1 MESSGLNADAL
12 IGLIILQATGALCAG
27 LAAAYI
33 LRNHPARAHRALTLT
48 LVAVLALPVTTL
60 AAHGLGLG
68 LLREN
73 SLSPASGTVSI
84 SEQTPIALETG
95 EASQGPSQS
104 MAQAASLSDS
114 TPANAGGGFSWRH
127 AAAWIWGAGSL
138 LVVLYFVA
146 SFLGGLRILRSAKLV
161 TVAPYTEG
169 AREASANL
177 GLAVT
182 PTVFASA
189 AVRCPSVWCWRV
201 HPALLVP
208 HVDTPELP
216 DTDWAALFTH
226 ELAHYVRRD
235 HLADL
240 VSALALVLLPWHPLA
255 WWARNR
261 LALLSED
268 ACDDWALTTNG
279 ADAAGYAE
287 SLLHVAVQPRPA
299 FVQAAASNKGHL
311 LRRIRRITSPD
322 AGFRP
327 RVGRAWSVC
336 ASLLIACVVA
346 VAALAQPGPSPAED
360 PSTVFSGGAVPS
372 DASPMLRALKLG
384 KSLSDQR
391 EDEKAAAEIR
401 KELEQLADT
410 LKTGKNLLKNSD
422 FEKGEGLMPEP
433 WTVRQQGLIAFEWS
447 KGLGF
452 DGSLGVHIVKKEG
465 KFPYAAFVQ
474 TIPAP
479 AGDRL
484 VRLSARVKTSNVGKA
499 VLDLLFLD
507 EKGAW
512 VYHIWVHTIGEPWKN
527 GTHDWK
533 EYTGYAYVPP
543 GTKNIEVSAQMYWPG
558 ELWLDDIELR
568 EVTP

>member
-1 MESSGLNADAL
+1 MESSSLTAEAL
-12 IGLIILQATGALCAG
+12 IGLMILQATGALCTG
-27 LAAAYI
+27 LAAAYM

-48 LVAVLALPVTTL
+48 LVAVIALPGATL
-60 AAHGLGLG
+60 AVRGFGLG

-73 SLSPASGTVSI
+73 TPVPASGSATVSA
-84 SEQTPIALETG
+84 QTPLVLDTEEAPQGSPPASTRPETIPDVTHHG
-95 EASQGPSQS
+95 A
-104 MAQAASLSDS
+104 
-114 TPANAGGGFSWRH
+114 AGGFAWRRV
-127 AAAWIWGAGSL
+127 ASWIWGAGSL
-138 LVVLYFVA
+138 LVVLYFAA

-161 TVAPYTEG
+161 SAAPYTEG
-169 AREASANL
+169 AREASENL
-177 GLAVT
+177 GLTVT

-208 HVDTPELP
+208 HVDTPESP

-240 VSALALVLLPWHPLA
+240 LSALVLALLPWHPLA

-268 ACDDWALTTNG
+268 ACDDWALTRNG

-327 RVGRAWSVC
+327 RVGRTWAAC
-336 ASLLIACVVA
+336 ASLLLVCL
-346 VAALAQPGPSPAED
+346 VAALAVAQPRATTAED
-360 PSTVFSGGAVPS
+360 PKTVTSTSTAPA
-372 DASPMLRALKLG
+372 DDSPMQRALKLG
-384 KSLSDQR
+384 KALSDQR
-391 EDEKAAAEIR
+391 EDEKAAAAIR
-401 KELEQLADT
+401 KELEQLAGT

-422 FEKGEGLMPEP
+422 FEKGEGLVPEP

-447 KGLGF
+447 KGLGL
-452 DGSLGVHIVKKEG
+452 DDSRGVHIVKKEG
-465 KFPYAAFVQ
+465 KFPYATIVQ

-479 AGDRL
+479 SEDRL